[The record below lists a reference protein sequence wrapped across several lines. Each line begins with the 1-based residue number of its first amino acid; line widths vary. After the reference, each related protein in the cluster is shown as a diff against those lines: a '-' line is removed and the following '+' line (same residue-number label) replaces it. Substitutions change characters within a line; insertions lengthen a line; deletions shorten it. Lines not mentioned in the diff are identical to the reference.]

1 MKTNQ
6 HKYNYLLTANI
17 FFLLVAITA
26 PITKATAQKINSYH
40 KAADAKFQ
48 KQLYEQAGILYLK
61 ALSVDKNNDS
71 IVYPFIPYN
80 HKYRPKKV
88 DDNPAYLTYQVAE
101 CFRKLG
107 DYINA
112 SRMYEKFFR
121 FKQEGSYPLSK
132 FWYAQCLKNSN
143 NPALAI
149 EIFKDFIAHH
159 QENDNY
165 TQSAKQQIEEC
176 RAMVDITNSKQ
187 NPIIAKLAQPINGVD
202 NSFAL
207 QQYNDSLFLYS
218 SVIPDTIGKK
228 VNYPLTV
235 YWGNFNNLKEIRKT
249 IVNGKNPEM
258 AASSL
263 SPDGLTLYFTAW
275 KGKNLN
281 AIYYIKRTSI
291 NAEWSNPTEMEYP
304 VNEKRSSAK
313 HPFITSDGKYL
324 LFTSNRQ
331 GSIGGFDIW
340 FVEIKDGKI
349 IGDAKNLGYNI
360 NTTDDEIS
368 PYYNNEQNILYF
380 SSHRKDGIGG
390 FDIYSSNGNLST
402 NKWQKADLLSY
413 PINTPKDELYY
424 KQYNA
429 RAYLSSNREND
440 NSLEIYSI
448 VAAKQQPD
456 TVNTDT
462 DTIAV
467 TSNKKIEPT
476 DTTKATNKTDTSPK
490 TNTTPSWKHIVD
502 SLNSK
507 LEARYSI
514 YFKLNSSNILNE
526 DLPTLDSAFTKLKQT
541 PELNIVIGSF
551 TDCKGKEEANKNVA
565 IRRAKVV
572 RDFLIKKGI
581 ERDKIRTYY
590 FVAKHY
596 VKYCADDSTYNETE
610 QMQNRRA
617 DILLTKEKNADWIP
631 SGKEIDII
639 EILDEIVKQTQAN
652 NTTKYPARLIKTATK
667 AKAKTAIKI
676 NLLTTGNKKKQPSTE
691 DEIHTNKIIKTPETT
706 TKPTEV
712 TNTENADTTNTE
724 QNTVVKN
731 IFTRLNKQPIEIYTL
746 SDSVKIDFYD
756 DGLFDYDSISVVY
769 NNQIVIHKQ
778 LLQPDKP
785 VSFTASINSNSNN
798 NILIL
803 FAENL
808 GQQPP
813 NSALVIITDATGKRT
828 PLNLTSDLQ
837 HNAVIHFI
845 KKKNTEQ

>member
-1 MKTNQ
+1 MLQ
-6 HKYNYLLTANI
+6 LSLFINI
-17 FFLLVAITA
+17 CN
-26 PITKATAQKINSYH
+26 AQKTNSYH

-48 KQLYEQAGILYLK
+48 KQLYEQAGILYLR
-61 ALSVDKNNDS
+61 ALAVDVKNDS

-80 HKYRPKKV
+80 HKYRPSKV

-112 SRMYEKFFR
+112 ARMYEKFFR

-165 TQSAKQQIEEC
+165 TQSAKEQVEEC
-176 RAMVDITNSKQ
+176 RTMIDITNSKQ
-187 NPIIAKLAQPINGVD
+187 KPIITKLAQPINGVD

-207 QQYNDSLFLYS
+207 QQYNDSLFLFS
-218 SVIPDTIGKK
+218 SVIPDTIGKRVK
-228 VNYPLTV
+228 YPLSV
-235 YWGNFNNLKEIRKT
+235 YWGNFNNLKEVQKT
-249 IVNGKNPEM
+249 IINGKSPEM

-275 KGKNLN
+275 KTKNTN

-291 NAEWSNPTEMEYP
+291 NAEWSKPTEMEYP
-304 VNEKRSSAK
+304 VNEKHSSAK
-313 HPFITSDGKYL
+313 HPFITNDGKYL

-340 FVEIKDGKI
+340 FVELKDGKI
-349 IGDAKNLGYNI
+349 ITDAKNVGYNI

-390 FDIYSSNGNLST
+390 FDVYSSNGNLTT
-402 NKWQKADLLSY
+402 NKWQKAELLSY

-424 KQYNA
+424 KQYNTT
-429 RAYLSSNREND
+429 AYISSNRQND

-448 VAAKQQPD
+448 ISEKQQPTE
-456 TVNTDT
+456 TVVATNTDT
-462 DTIAV
+462 TTV
-467 TSNKKIEPT
+467 TTSNKKTEPTNTT
-476 DTTKATNKTDTSPK
+476 DTTEATNKNETSTK
-490 TNTTPSWKHIVD
+490 TNTPTWKHIVD

-507 LEARYSI
+507 IESRYCI
-514 YFKLNSSNILNE
+514 YFKLNSSAILNQ
-526 DLPTLDSAFTKLKQT
+526 DMPTLDSALTQLKHT
-541 PELNIVIGSF
+541 PELNIIIGSF
-551 TDCKGKEEANKNVA
+551 TDCKGKEEANRTVA
-565 IRRAKVV
+565 IRRSKAVK
-572 RDFLIKKGI
+572 DFLIKKGI
-581 ERDKIRTYY
+581 EREKIHTYY
-590 FVAKHY
+590 FIAKHY
-596 VKYCADDSTYNETE
+596 VKYCADDSSYNEAE

-617 DILLTKEKNADWIP
+617 DILLTKEKNADWVP

-639 EILDEIVKQTQAN
+639 EILDGILKKTQTN
-652 NTTKYPARLIKTATK
+652 NTSTYPARLIKNATK
-667 AKAKTAIKI
+667 AKAKTNNKI
-676 NLLTTGNKKKQPSTE
+676 NLLTTGNPKKQPISE
-691 DEIHTNKIIKTPETT
+691 EEMYTNKIIRTPETT
-706 TKPTEV
+706 AKSTEI
-712 TNTENADTTNTE
+712 NSTENTDTTHTK
-724 QNTVVKN
+724 QNATNKH
-731 IFTRLNKQPIEIYTL
+731 FSARLNKQPFIIYTL

-756 DGLFDYDSISVVY
+756 DGLFDYDSISVFY
-769 NNQIVIHKQ
+769 NKHLVIHNQ
-778 LLQPDKP
+778 LLQTDKP
-785 VSFTASINSNSNN
+785 LSFTASINNNPNN

-813 NSALVIITDATGKRT
+813 NTALVIITDATGKRT
-828 PLNLTSDLQ
+828 AVELTSDLQ
-837 HNAVIHFI
+837 NNAVIQFVKG
-845 KKKNTEQ
+845 KKTD